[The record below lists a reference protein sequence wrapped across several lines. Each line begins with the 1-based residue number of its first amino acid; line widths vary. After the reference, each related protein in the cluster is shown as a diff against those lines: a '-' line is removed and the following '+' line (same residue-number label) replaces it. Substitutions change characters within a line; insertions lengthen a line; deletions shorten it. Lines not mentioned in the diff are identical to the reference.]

1 MAEIIN
7 KTALWIHSEFSDL
20 KTRISF
26 ADSVIIVKENEPS
39 TVVLPEYLTLHY
51 IFLCWLSFIL
61 IRALHSCLHFLW
73 KKLGLKG
80 LSNICKT
87 KGSVLT
93 WHISNS

>member
-39 TVVLPEYLTLHY
+39 TVVLPEYLTLH
-51 IFLCWLSFIL
+51 
-61 IRALHSCLHFLW
+61 
-73 KKLGLKG
+73 
-80 LSNICKT
+80 
-87 KGSVLT
+87 
-93 WHISNS
+93 